1 MPMSEDH
8 PMAARAEIVH
18 SMRQRAFELWGVTR
32 EKELES
38 IIEEA
43 AYNVWILSQNLPEA
57 HVEPG
62 FYF

>member
-8 PMAARAEIVH
+8 PMAARADIVH
-18 SMRQRAFELWGVTR
+18 SMRQRAVELWGVTR